1 MKKILCVILA
11 VSMLFL
17 ASCSGKKLE
26 YGIYHIDN
34 DSPISCK
41 LYYRSE
47 SSFAISYGGTS
58 ERGTCVRDESK
69 ITVDISDSD
78 CIYVF
83 DIKDGKLVYDADNS
97 TPSDKFV
104 SSGLVKDGDT
114 FFVAFESKG
123 K

>member
-1 MKKILCVILA
+1 MKKILCIILA

-17 ASCSGKKLE
+17 ASCSGNKLS
-26 YGIYHIDN
+26 YGIYHIDS
-34 DSPISCK
+34 DSPITCK

-47 SSFAISYGGTS
+47 SSFAISYGGNS
-58 ERGTCVRDESK
+58 ERGTCVRENNRL
-69 ITVDISDSD
+69 TVDISDSD
-78 CIYVF
+78 CVYVF
-83 DIKDGKLVYDADNS
+83 DIKDGKLVYDADSS
-97 TPSDKFV
+97 TPSEKFV

>member
-17 ASCSGKKLE
+17 ASCSGNKLS
-26 YGIYHIDN
+26 YGIYYIDN

-41 LYYRSE
+41 LHYRSE
-47 SSFAISYGGTS
+47 SSFAILYDNIS
-58 ERGTCVRDESK
+58 ERGTCVSEENRL
-69 ITVDISDSD
+69 TVDISDSD
-78 CIYVF
+78 CVYVF
-83 DIKDGKLVYDADNS
+83 DIKDGKLIYDADS
-97 TPSDKFV
+97 SKPSEEFV

>member
-1 MKKILCVILA
+1 MKKILCIILA

-47 SSFAISYGGTS
+47 SSFAISYGGNS
-58 ERGTCVRDESK
+58 ERGTCVRENNRL
-69 ITVDISDSD
+69 TVDISDSD
-78 CIYVF
+78 CVYVF
-83 DIKDGKLVYDADNS
+83 DIKDGKLVYDADSS
-97 TPSDKFV
+97 TPSEKFV